1 MLREAGKLRIHSCF
15 RSVVIGHGY
24 QLVRTHY
31 CLLRALSYLF
41 SVMGVAVSSGK
52 ENRGF
57 RRVPKPSF
65 ASFSTTGTLTTSSA
79 PEEGE
84 VLVDKQRTTAMCDLR
99 ICDHVKAMLARPIFP
114 KSEWFSCVFAP
125 LSLFNFFGKPV
136 TSKKK

>member
-84 VLVDKQRTTAMCDLR
+84 VVMDKQRTTAM
-99 ICDHVKAMLARPIFP
+99 CDHVKAMLARPIFP
-114 KSEWFSCVFAP
+114 DKRVVFVCFCTIK
-125 LSLFNFFGKPV
+125 LIQFFRQA
-136 TSKKK
+136 SYFEKK